1 MKDYIFNFLRTN
13 KNLILIAAVV
23 APFYLILGCPIR
35 ILTGISC
42 PSCGMSRAVEAL
54 ASLDFAAAF
63 HFHPLVFLLPVAFAV
78 YFCRKRIPSSAMKVL
93 CVTALVLLSVV
104 YVIRL
109 TSGSDVVFINVR
121 ESLIYRL
128 FS

>member
-1 MKDYIFNFLRTN
+1 MKDYIFNFLKAN
-13 KNLILIAAVV
+13 KNLILIAAVF
-23 APFYLILGCPIR
+23 APFYLTLGCPIR
-35 ILTGISC
+35 ALMGISC

-63 HFHPLVFLLPVAFAV
+63 HFHPLVFLLPVAFAL
-78 YFCRKRIPSSAMKVL
+78 YLCRRKIPSSVMRVL
-93 CVTALVLLSVV
+93 CITALVLLSVV

-109 TSGSDVVFINVR
+109 ASGSEVVFINVR